1 MLSAWENTLLLF
13 LCKANG
19 GFALWMAQAL
29 LQCRALLSRLAWAI
43 HHSESMNMNAGG
55 GSHGGELRE
64 PEGGLASH
72 EACSRQP
79 SCSLIRAPSITLA
92 LYSICGSWFSYY
104 GELPFPNFKAHVFI
118 KASEIIFTLQLWFL
132 PIVFYHP
139 GNKAELSWAPYSELS
154 NVSYSTPLG
163 GQKNAWPW
171 CLLPPHCQSLCR
183 AGSPHWERRRL
194 LYLAMA
200 QFLFSSVRW
209 TFIALNSSIS
219 AYPEVERT
227 WVCILLPMYTLCVW
241 PWASYV
247 AYSVIQPSLSV
258 PDCNSIYLVGL
269 LGGLNV
275 IVCVT
280 GSIRHG
286 AMCYLMFC
294 CIILCKVLNLL
305 CLSFLIYK

>member
-132 PIVFYHP
+132 PIVTRTNYH
-139 GNKAELSWAPYSELS
+139 KLSGKNLHKFFIIQFW
-154 NVSYSTPLG
+154 
-163 GQKNAWPW
+163 GQKLNMG
-171 CLLPPHCQSLCR
+171 LP
-183 AGSPHWERRRL
+183 
-194 LYLAMA
+194 
-200 QFLFSSVRW
+200 
-209 TFIALNSSIS
+209 
-219 AYPEVERT
+219 
-227 WVCILLPMYTLCVW
+227 
-241 PWASYV
+241 
-247 AYSVIQPSLSV
+247 
-258 PDCNSIYLVGL
+258 GL
-269 LGGLNV
+269 
-275 IVCVT
+275 T
-280 GSIRHG
+280 SR
-286 AMCYLMFC
+286 Y
-294 CIILCKVLNLL
+294 
-305 CLSFLIYK
+305 